1 MVEYVCVC
9 CNFKSKLKANY
20 KRHLNTLK
28 HKRNSIENK
37 RLVVTTTEKS
47 QKEPKK
53 SQKEPIKSQ
62 ESKEGISFL
71 CSYCSLPF
79 KTFANK
85 RRHELHRCKKVKS
98 IGKSDTTKLE
108 LRELKKHRK
117 IMMNQIDELIKKA
130 GNTTITNNTQNNIKL
145 NGYGNEN
152 LSFITDAFKTQL
164 VKGPYGMIPKMIEHI
179 HFNDKIPENKNISLP
194 NKKENII
201 KIFSGDKWVFKNKNE
216 VINELVD
223 GKYFILD
230 THYENICNDGDNAPF
245 YKNVYEN
252 FKKLFD
258 AQDKQLYDYVKSQCE
273 LVLLNNR

>member
-1 MVEYVCVC
+1 MVNYECKL
-9 CNFKSKLKANY
+9 CNFKTHLKTDF

-28 HKRNSIENK
+28 HGRKLEQIETNSLDKPKKSQKRAK
-37 RLVVTTTEKS
+37 KS
-47 QKEPKK
+47 QKEPKRA
-53 SQKEPIKSQ
+53 
-62 ESKEGISFL
+62 SKTCQFT
-71 CSYCSLPF
+71 CDYCGSEF

-85 RRHELHRCKKVKS
+85 RRHELHRCKKIKH
-98 IGKSDTTKLE
+98 IGDSAAIQENLD
-108 LRELKKHRK
+108 LKEQRK
-117 IMMNQIDELIKKA
+117 IMLKQIDQLIKKA
-130 GNTTITNNTQNNIKL
+130 GNTTYNTQHNTQTNIKL
-145 NGYGNEN
+145 NGFGNEN

-179 HFNDKIPENKNISLP
+179 HFNDSVPENKNISLP

-201 KIFSGDKWVFKNKNE
+201 KIFCGDKWVFKNKNE
-216 VINELVD
+216 VINDLVD

-230 THYENICNDGDNAPF
+230 THYETICNDNEPF

-258 AQDKQLYDYVKSQCE
+258 TQDKQVHEYIKEQCE